1 MTEETG
7 HLGMVANLTSVTET
21 EVCVPAREPPLV
33 RPWTSHAPFLTRE
46 MRSQTPTS
54 WRGSGTG
61 DQPSQVCLGQRDFL
75 GHKTFRAQ
83 TGTPQRTE
91 VSRSPPT
98 CLAQHGLS
106 LFDNSRRPGAGSFSG
121 NCRGFPN
128 GWLTTALAQ
137 TWRKI
142 QPAFEEKKKRCRR

>member
-1 MTEETG
+1 
-7 HLGMVANLTSVTET
+7 MVANLTSVTET

-91 VSRSPPT
+91 VSRSPRHAWLSMG
-98 CLAQHGLS
+98 CHYLIIHGGLV
-106 LFDNSRRPGAGSFSG
+106 LGAF
-121 NCRGFPN
+121 
-128 GWLTTALAQ
+128 LETAGAFQ
-137 TWRKI
+137 TVGL
-142 QPAFEEKKKRCRR
+142 QPLLLRHGEKSNQLLKKKKKDAGGSHCRKFAN